1 MEVAMSRNLDQNTNL
16 QHQILESNNRIASLE
31 SLNCQLKGT
40 VQQSEQMTS
49 QANDEISSLRRK
61 LRYEN
66 ISTWIIILGNLEEIQ

>member
-16 QHQILESNNRIASLE
+16 QLQILESNNRIASLE

-66 ISTWIIILGNLEEIQ
+66 ISTWIIIFGNLEEIQ